1 MRGCECHAL
10 NAEMSKRTRAR
21 REACTRRRLAS
32 GLAIASPLR
41 YKNNDAHE
49 HSRQRNPDVSS
60 WRRRRLIRRL
70 KGISS
75 GTEKRPK
82 DASLCLTI
90 NHPLFSAD
98 RG

>member
-1 MRGCECHAL
+1 MSRSERGNVKEDEGEHTQ
-10 NAEMSKRTRAR
+10 MVSIRA
-21 REACTRRRLAS
+21 
-32 GLAIASPLR
+32 GIASPLR
-41 YKNNDAHE
+41 YKNNDSPE

-75 GTEKRPK
+75 GTERRPK

-90 NHPLFSAD
+90 NHPLFPAD